1 MLKFLFSGTL
11 HERWRE
17 DFNLDKVS
25 AKNLDGQRQV
35 SLDIASVFNFFFTF
49 SWLKQI
55 YAERDSL
62 MLEDIE
68 RLQEETSVR
77 EER

>member
-1 MLKFLFSGTL
+1 MTL
-11 HERWRE
+11 HQC
-17 DFNLDKVS
+17 S
-25 AKNLDGQRQV
+25 I
-35 SLDIASVFNFFFTF
+35 SFFTF
-49 SWLKQI
+49 SGIKQI